1 MAEIGKV
8 KIGDVIDNKYEI
20 VAKIGKGGMSKVY
33 LAMDRRLNKQWAVKE
48 AKKKP
53 GKNSEIYELTPMAEA
68 GLLKGLNHENIVR
81 IVDIIEERGYI
92 YIVEDFVEG
101 NSLLEKLKEGPSN
114 PDDVVNWGIQLCDTL
129 QYLHT
134 LKEPIIYRDMKPEN
148 VQLDPDGKK
157 VVLLDFGIAKI
168 YKPQNTGDT
177 NVLGT
182 RGYAAP
188 EQFDINR
195 QSDGRTDIYSLGVT
209 LRALLMGKKPSDVL
223 FHEDIRK
230 FNPEVTD
237 GLVKVLAKA
246 TNNNPD
252 KRYQTAAEFKTALE
266 NYHNFDD
273 AVIRMKKRKL
283 NSFRGLLAA
292 SVALFLVGAVLLP
305 ISNVVRNTDY
315 QTNFDNGK
323 YEECIDINSGKSDAY
338 VCLLISNVDDDTFLN
353 DSIGWD
359 YKNIDDDEK
368 RNLFAIWAALVKD
381 CSVKSYYSSSNDY
394 YEDLASNLSINCTD
408 EGFVED
414 ELAADENGEINI
426 CEAIAKIRLFYADFS
441 DMIES
446 TNKSVGN
453 SINEDDLEK
462 VFENVKEIN
471 VWLEENKE
479 ILEESAEDGDL
490 NSDGYD
496 YIDINDDET
505 YYYQI
510 NEIFKYVSVS
520 NGGYGGDKP
529 TNFYEYLVKVECDML
544 LNYKDKLVETEG
556 CDYDTLKELVEVVK
570 DSGYVTEKL
579 LNSFEPST

>member
-1 MAEIGKV
+1 MAEIGEV

-20 VAKIGKGGMSKVY
+20 VAKIGEGGMSKVY

-81 IVDIIEERGYI
+81 IVDIIEERGYL

-168 YKPQNTGDT
+168 YKPQNTSDT
-177 NVLGT
+177 NILGT

-266 NYHNFDD
+266 NYHNYDD

-283 NSFRGLLAA
+283 SSFRGLLAA

-305 ISNVVRNTDY
+305 ISNVVRNSDY
-315 QTNFDNGK
+315 ESNLTNGEYK
-323 YEECIDINSGKSDAY
+323 ECIEINSSRSDAY
-338 VCLLISNVDDDTFLN
+338 FDYLAHEIDSRGVTAAASLGVSDDETDNADISDTYRDISDEEERRAFALWMAFVSDRCNFTDDDYFSSPSDYYSDLACDFD
-353 DSIGWD
+353 DSVSL
-359 YKNIDDDEK
+359 NID
-368 RNLFAIWAALVKD
+368 
-381 CSVKSYYSSSNDY
+381 
-394 YEDLASNLSINCTD
+394 CTD
-408 EGFVED
+408 ENFVEEKLTSSED
-414 ELAADENGEINI
+414 SEVNI
-426 CEAIAKIRLFYADFS
+426 YMAIARIRLFYDDVSQKADNSLNKGTGDKIS
-441 DMIES
+441 DKGLENIYNNIEE
-446 TNKSVGN
+446 
-453 SINEDDLEK
+453 INEWLNENRETLEK
-462 VFENVKEIN
+462 ETGYEEHELNGIFE
-471 VWLEENKE
+471 
-479 ILEESAEDGDL
+479 
-490 NSDGYD
+490 
-496 YIDINDDET
+496 
-505 YYYQI
+505 
-510 NEIFKYVSVS
+510 YVSYS
-520 NGGYGGDKP
+520 NVYGGDDVE
-529 TNFYEYLVKVECDML
+529 NFYVYLVKLECDVL
-544 LNYKDKLVETEG
+544 LYYDEEEVLG
-556 CDYDTLKELVEVVK
+556 DYDTLKALVNTE
-570 DSGYVTEKL
+570 SGYVTEKL
-579 LNSFEPST
+579 LNSFKPST